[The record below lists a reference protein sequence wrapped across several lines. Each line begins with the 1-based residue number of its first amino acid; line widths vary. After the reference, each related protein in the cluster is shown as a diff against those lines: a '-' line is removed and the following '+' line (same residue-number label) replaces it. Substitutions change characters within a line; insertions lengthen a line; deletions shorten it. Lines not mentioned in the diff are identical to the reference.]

1 MSNRR
6 LLLRGITKSHRSF
19 VTSLRRRQQQ
29 QQQLLQQLQQQHPLQ
44 QFTEE
49 PRVNQLGIQYLSND
63 LHKKVFPTTSTKD
76 YLSPQHP
83 QLLEISK
90 NIYKKMNY

>member
-6 LLLRGITKSHRSF
+6 LLLRGITRSHRSF
-19 VTSLRRRQQQ
+19 VTSFEEQQQQQ

-63 LHKKVFPTTSTKD
+63 LHKRFSPPHQLGLSITTTST
-76 YLSPQHP
+76 
-83 QLLEISK
+83 IIR
-90 NIYKKMNY
+90 NI

>member
-6 LLLRGITKSHRSF
+6 LLLRGITRSHRNF
-19 VTSLRRRQQQ
+19 VTSLRRRQQQQQ

-63 LHKKVFPTTSTKD
+63 LHKRF
-76 YLSPQHP
+76 SPPH
-83 QLLEISK
+83 QLRIIYHH
-90 NIYKKMNY
+90 NIHNY